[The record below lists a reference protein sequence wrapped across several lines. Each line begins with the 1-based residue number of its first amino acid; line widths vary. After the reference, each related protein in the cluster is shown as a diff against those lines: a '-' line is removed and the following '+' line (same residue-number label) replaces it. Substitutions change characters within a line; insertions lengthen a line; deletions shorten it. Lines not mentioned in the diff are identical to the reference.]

1 MFSAEDYLYGW
12 IAYIAGGV
20 CLLIVLGYL
29 LRKAR
34 AAWVRHVPVLVSA
47 AILVTPVTAY
57 PDDKHL
63 APAFFVSLY
72 EGLLASGDDLGFQ
85 RGLAPILA
93 VLMFVLILYILLRV
107 VGSFFRSRQTS

>member
-47 AILVTPVTAY
+47 AILFTPVTAY
-57 PDDKHL
+57 PNDKHL
-63 APAFFVSLY
+63 APACFVGLY

-85 RGLAPILA
+85 CRRDLSPMVSQDHLWH
-93 VLMFVLILYILLRV
+93 YT
-107 VGSFFRSRQTS
+107 FFHLQ